1 MMSPLDEAQAKIEL
15 AKKVERLF
23 RNRDFKDVI
32 VDLYL
37 NDSLRSNA
45 LGLAGMPEQ
54 YRMRALEKVYAR
66 GHLDNFLGELLQ
78 EGDKALE
85 FKAEMEAELRE
96 ETNNG

>member
-1 MMSPLDEAQAKIEL
+1 MSPLDEAQSKIEL

-66 GHLDNFLGELLQ
+66 GHLDNFLGELLHD
-78 EGDKALE
+78 GDKALE

-96 ETNNG
+96 EENNG